1 MAAQLFPLT
10 NLITWIN
17 DPEAGDF
24 GVNAVTFETPHGHVR
39 ID

>member
-1 MAAQLFPLT
+1 
-10 NLITWIN
+10 LITWVH
-17 DPEAGDF
+17 DTETDEF